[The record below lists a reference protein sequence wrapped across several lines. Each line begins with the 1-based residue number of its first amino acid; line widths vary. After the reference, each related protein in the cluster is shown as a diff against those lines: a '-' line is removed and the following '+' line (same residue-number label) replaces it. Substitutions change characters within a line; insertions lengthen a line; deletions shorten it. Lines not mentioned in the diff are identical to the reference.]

1 MSKQKRQKAT
11 AESIET
17 ETSAENPASGKFPLR
32 LIGLGGC
39 LVVGILLAIYFPY
52 EKPAEQTPERP
63 IGGVIECQGTPP
75 FLRAVGFGQKAA
87 FSTSERRIKGLIL
100 IQGERAYQ
108 HPTWKRAGRLGPITR
123 DGQGNI
129 FVAPA
134 PTFDV
139 WENKPEEQNKV
150 FRVDGQTQEMKQLC
164 DLPKAAPPTSQNPYG
179 VLGLSFDCETNSLYV
194 SSVAGSTRNEINGRI
209 FQINADGKVLSQL
222 EKTDA
227 IGHAVFN
234 SAKDKR
240 LYFGQARTSEIW
252 SIALDKKGRFSG
264 AARKEVSLENLGPR
278 GDDRARR
285 ITFARNRMIVFGIE
299 FSFNLRAPTEKQST
313 VYHFFYDAAKDT
325 WSYVAEP
332 PQIVGES

>member
-11 AESIET
+11 AEPIKT
-17 ETSAENPASGKFPLR
+17 ETPAENPASKKFPMR

-52 EKPAEQTPERP
+52 EKPSEQTIERQ

-75 FLRAVGFGQKAA
+75 FLRALGFGQKAA
-87 FSTSERRIKGLIL
+87 FSTSERKIQGLIL

-108 HPTWKRAGRLGPITR
+108 HPTWRLAGRLAPITR
-123 DGQGNI
+123 DGKGNI

-139 WENKPEEQNKV
+139 WANKPEEQNKV
-150 FRVDGQTQEMKQLC
+150 YRVDGQTQEMKQFC
-164 DLPKAAPPTSQNPYG
+164 DLPKAAPTTSQNPYG
-179 VLGLSFDCETNSLYV
+179 VLGLSFDCETDSLYV
-194 SSVAGSTRNEINGRI
+194 SSVFGSTRNEINGRI
-209 FQINADGKVLSQL
+209 FQINSDGKVLSQL

-252 SIALDKKGRFSG
+252 SIALDEKGNFSG
-264 AARKEVSLENLGPR
+264 EARKEISLENLGPR

-285 ITFARNRMIVFGIE
+285 ITFSRNRMTVFGIE
-299 FSFNLRAPTEKQST
+299 FSFNLRSPTEKQNT
-313 VYHFFYDAAKDT
+313 TYHFFYDEAKGA
-325 WSYVAEP
+325 WSYVEEP